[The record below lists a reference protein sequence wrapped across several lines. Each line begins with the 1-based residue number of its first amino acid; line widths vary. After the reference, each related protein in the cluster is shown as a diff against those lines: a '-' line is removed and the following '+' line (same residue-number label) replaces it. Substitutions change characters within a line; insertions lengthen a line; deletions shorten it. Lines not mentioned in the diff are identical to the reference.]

1 MGLVPPRRQ
10 TPAQC
15 GFFRGHLLVIHAA
28 KPRYTAA
35 AAREHGLVLEPSLL
49 TPGASVTSPFHTLRR
64 WWTYGNLGTG
74 HLHLNDFDKAVEAQ
88 HTMAISLKLAH
99 MQSKAALSVCAGAF
113 AARALLHRARNTAP
127 SRRAPPGTQALHR
140 GRTRRRLP
148 RCSLGASTALLGSCG
163 VRLSCGVW
171 VCRIYR
177 SIGGVCRVEEKIL
190 CGKH

>member
-1 MGLVPPRRQ
+1 
-10 TPAQC
+10 
-15 GFFRGHLLVIHAA
+15 VIHAA

-99 MQSKAALSVCAGAF
+99 MQSKAALSVYAGAF
-113 AARALLHRARNTAP
+113 AARALLQRVRCWRP
-127 SRRAPPGTQALHR
+127 LQAGPDRH
-140 GRTRRRLP
+140 
-148 RCSLGASTALLGSCG
+148 ASTAPWACAAQPPAAQPGRFYLAPRVLRRPIVLWCVG
-163 VRLSCGVW
+163 V
-171 VCRIYR
+171 
-177 SIGGVCRVEEKIL
+177 
-190 CGKH
+190 